1 MKRISIG
8 TWAYNIGPYEQT
20 PIPFETVGGTLAQ
33 LGFDGLELGGFNGYP
48 NPHLLPTMDQ
58 RDELKA
64 TMQGWGLA
72 FSGFAADLWSQHLI
86 DTDDQ
91 SAYLD
96 EFTRNADFARE
107 LGIKGIRVDTVQP
120 PTILDQVDADTAFQR
135 VVENWKTA
143 ARIAADR
150 GLYVTWEIEPGF
162 CFNKAS
168 EIQRVLDAIPDRN
181 FGVMYD
187 TCHGQ
192 MIAVVGA
199 RHQGEKETLK
209 GGQLELIEKLSGRI
223 NHIHLID
230 SDNSC
235 HKDADGNDETSA
247 HPPFGDGVIDF
258 DSLVPRLVKEDVGHD
273 WWTIDLC
280 FYQDAWTVTERCK
293 ASLDTLNEQYGG
305 HTTS

>member
-1 MKRISIG
+1 MKRTSIG
-8 TWAYNIGPYEQT
+8 TWAYNIGPYEKD
-20 PIPFETVGGTLAQ
+20 PIPFDTVGAKLAE

-48 NPHLLPTMDQ
+48 NPHLLPTQDD
-58 RDELKA
+58 RDALKEKISA
-64 TMQGWGLA
+64 WGLGV
-72 FSGFAADLWSQHLI
+72 SGFAADLWSQHLV

-91 SAYLD
+91 SAYLH
-96 EFTRNADFARE
+96 EFTLNADFARD

-120 PTILDQVDADTAFQR
+120 PTILDQIGERTAFDR
-135 VVENWKTA
+135 LTGAWRKAVK
-143 ARIAADR
+143 IAADR

-162 CFNKAS
+162 CFNKPTQ
-168 EIQRVLDAIPDRN
+168 ILQVLDAIPDDN

-199 RHQGEKETLK
+199 RQPGEKEVLP

-230 SDNSC
+230 SDNTC

-247 HPPFGDGVIDF
+247 HPPFGDGVVDF
-258 DSLVPRLVKEDVGHD
+258 DVIVPRLAKEDVGHD

-280 FYQDAWTVTERCK
+280 FYRDAWSVTERCK
-293 ASLDTLNEQYGG
+293 ASLDELNSRYGNA
-305 HTTS
+305 SR

>member
-1 MKRISIG
+1 MKLTSIG
-8 TWAYNIGPYEQT
+8 TWAYNIGPYEQN
-20 PIPFETVGGTLAQ
+20 PIPFETVGETLAK

-48 NPHLLPTMDQ
+48 NPHLLPT
-58 RDELKA
+58 RDDRDALKEKVSA
-64 TMQGWGLA
+64 WGLQI
-72 FSGFAADLWSQHLI
+72 SGLAADLWSQHLV

-91 SAYLD
+91 SAYLE
-96 EFTRNADFARE
+96 EFTLNADFARD

-120 PTILDQVDADTAFQR
+120 PTILDQIGERTAFDR
-135 VVENWKTA
+135 LTGAWKTA
-143 ARIAADR
+143 AKIAADR

-162 CFNKAS
+162 CFNKPS
-168 EIQRVLDAIPDRN
+168 QILRVLDAIPDDN

-199 RHQGEKETLK
+199 RHPGEKETLG
-209 GGQLELIEKLSGRI
+209 GGQMEFIEKLSGRI

-230 SDNSC
+230 SDNTC

-258 DSLVPRLVKEDVGHD
+258 DTIVPRLAKEDVGHD

-280 FYQDAWTVTERCK
+280 FYQDAWSVTERCK
-293 ASLDTLNEQYGG
+293 ASLDALVKKYG
-305 HTTS
+305 

>member
-1 MKRISIG
+1 MKRTSIG
-8 TWAYNIGPYEQT
+8 TWAYNIGPYEKN
-20 PIPFETVGGTLAQ
+20 PIPFDTVGAKLAE

-48 NPHLLPTMDQ
+48 NPHLLPTQDD
-58 RDELKA
+58 REALKEKIRA
-64 TMQGWGLA
+64 WGLQV
-72 FSGFAADLWSQHLI
+72 SGLAADLWSQHLV

-91 SAYLD
+91 SAYLH
-96 EFTRNADFARE
+96 EFTLNADFAKD

-120 PTILDQVDADTAFQR
+120 PTILDQMDERTAFDRLTQT
-135 VVENWKTA
+135 WKTA
-143 ARIAADR
+143 AKIAADR

-162 CFNKAS
+162 CFNKPS
-168 EIQRVLDAIPDRN
+168 QILQVLDAIPDRN

-199 RHQGEKETLK
+199 RQPGEKETLA
-209 GGQLELIEKLSGRI
+209 GGQMELIEKLSGRI

-230 SDNSC
+230 SDNTC

-247 HPPFGDGVIDF
+247 HPPFGDGVVDF
-258 DSLVPRLVKEDVGHD
+258 DTIVPRLAREDVGHD

-280 FYQDAWTVTERCK
+280 FYHDAWSVTERCK
-293 ASLDTLNEQYGG
+293 ASLDTLIHKYGNA
-305 HTTS
+305 SR